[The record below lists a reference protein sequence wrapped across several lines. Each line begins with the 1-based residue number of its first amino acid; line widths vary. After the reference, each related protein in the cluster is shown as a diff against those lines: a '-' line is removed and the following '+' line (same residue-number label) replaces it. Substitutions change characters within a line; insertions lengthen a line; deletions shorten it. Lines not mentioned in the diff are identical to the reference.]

1 MKDSARVQRVKSK
14 NVEFQSAQASGV
26 HGHSGTL
33 ARVRVKKHGKRE
45 NDHARVENVVV
56 GKWKRKNVY
65 QISVR

>member
-14 NVEFQSAQASGV
+14 SVEFQSAQASGV

-33 ARVRVKKHGKRE
+33 ARARVKKHGKRE
-45 NDHARVENVVV
+45 KDHARVENVVA
-56 GKWKRKNVY
+56 GKWKRKSVS